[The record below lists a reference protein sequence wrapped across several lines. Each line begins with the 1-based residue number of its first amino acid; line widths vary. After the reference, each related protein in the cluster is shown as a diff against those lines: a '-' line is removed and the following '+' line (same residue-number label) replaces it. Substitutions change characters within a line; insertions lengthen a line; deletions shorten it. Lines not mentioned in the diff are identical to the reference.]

1 MIEIYIEC
9 WASPDGIRYPW
20 SIWQDGRQVESSH
33 ASALYEDQEQAEVE
47 ARRYCAEVLKTEP
60 GNVVRL

>member
-20 SIWQDGRQVESSH
+20 SVWQDGRQVESSH
-33 ASALYEDQEQAEVE
+33 MSALYEDQDKAEAE
-47 ARRYCAEVLKTEP
+47 ARRYCAEVLKAEP
-60 GNVVRL
+60 TNVVRL

>member
-9 WASPDGIRYPW
+9 WASPEGIRYPW

-33 ASALYEDQEQAEVE
+33 ATSLFEDPDKAEESARQ
-47 ARRYCAEVLKTEP
+47 YCRDVLKTSP
-60 GNVVRL
+60 SNVVRL